1 MKKTQSITLS
11 LLASCALLSAG
22 NAPKLDIVDTA
33 VSAGSFKTL
42 AAALKSADLID
53 ALKGDGPFTV
63 FAPTDEAFAKLPK
76 GTVEKLLKP
85 ENKQQLVDI
94 LTYHVVP
101 GNIPAAVA
109 VNLNKATAL
118 NKKEIDVKLTRSA
131 LLLNSSKVVKTD
143 INCRNGVIHVID
155 TVLLPPRPMSKQASA
170 RHSARNLLHMAIDR
184 GVPMFNHGNHQACAS
199 IYEITAH
206 ALMAMPKEV
215 VSSAER
221 KMLERAIAMADR
233 SHDSTSKAWAFRSAF
248 DGMMA
253 AR

>member
-1 MKKTQSITLS
+1 MKQTQSITLS

-22 NAPKLDIVDTA
+22 NTPKLDIVDTA

-94 LTYHVVP
+94 LTYHVVS
-101 GNIPAAVA
+101 GNVPAAIA

-118 NKKEIDVKLTRSA
+118 NKKEIDVKLSRSG
-131 LLLNSSKVVKTD
+131 LFLNGSKVVKTD

-155 TVLLPPRPMSKQASA
+155 AVLLPPKTMTKQSA
-170 RHSARNLLHMAIDR
+170 TRHSARNLVHMAIDR
-184 GVPMFNHGNHQACAS
+184 GVPMFNHGNHQACAA

-206 ALMAMPKEV
+206 ALMAMPEQA
-215 VSSAER
+215 VSSAVR
-221 KMLERAIAMADR
+221 KMLDRAIAMAGR

-253 AR
+253 VR

>member
-1 MKKTQSITLS
+1 MKQTRSITLS

-131 LLLNSSKVVKTD
+131 LFLNSSKVVKTD

-155 TVLLPPRPMSKQASA
+155 TVLLPSRPMSKQVSA